1 MSEDAATHHE
11 GLTYERAIALVHAAH
26 DEAARRQIAVSA
38 AVVDAGGHLIAFGRM
53 NGAEIAGPTLAT
65 DKAFTAVAHST
76 STAELAVLAAP
87 GGELFGLQA
96 NGGGR
101 YVIFGGGIPIR
112 SGGAIVGGV
121 GVSGST
127 SENDIACAARAVA
140 LWEGSDLSW

>member
-1 MSEDAATHHE
+1 MSSTDTTRDTDLNFARATE
-11 GLTYERAIALVHAAH
+11 LVIAAH
-26 DEAARRQIAVSA
+26 AEAIRLGIAISA

-53 NGAEIAGPTLAT
+53 DGAEIAGPTLAT

-101 YVIFGGGIPIR
+101 YVIFGGGIPLR
-112 SGGAIVGGV
+112 TGGMIVGGV

-127 SENDIACAARAVA
+127 SENDITCAEQAAT
-140 LWEGSDLSW
+140 LWGNHNASS

>member
-1 MSEDAATHHE
+1 VSSSDTKHTAE
-11 GLTYERAIALVHAAH
+11 LTFARAIELVYAAH
-26 DEAARRQIAVSA
+26 DEAARRRIVVSA

-53 NGAEIAGPTLAT
+53 DGAEIAGPTLAT

-101 YVIFGGGIPIR
+101 YVIFGGGIPLR
-112 SGGAIVGGV
+112 TGGVTVGGV

-127 SENDIACAARAVA
+127 SENDVACAAHAA
-140 LWEGSDLSW
+140 GLW